1 MNKLFLLSKKEYIEN
16 KEFIQSESHWW
27 LRTPRHNHLWHDYSD
42 MCYVHSD
49 GDICYAFAYDEEIG
63 VRPAFKF
70 KIDQYAGVMPGSVVH
85 FGKIN
90 WIKLKDGIYL
100 SKDIVF
106 NYRFDKKGDIYD
118 ESDIKRKLRDCES
131 WWFINEELIMLEDFD
146 EDE

>member
-1 MNKLFLLSKKEYIEN
+1 MSKLFLLSKEQYLKNRGY
-16 KEFIQSESHWW
+16 IQSEFHWW
-27 LRTPRHNHLWHDYSD
+27 LRTPRHNPLWRDYSD

-49 GDICYAFAYDEEIG
+49 GDICYAFAYDGDIG

-70 KIDQYAGVMPGSVVH
+70 KIDQYAGVMPGSVVR

-100 SKDIVF
+100 SKDIMF
-106 NYRFDKKGDIYD
+106 NYRFDSKGNVYD
-118 ESDIKRKLRDCES
+118 ESDIKKKLRECEF
-131 WWFINEELIMLEDFD
+131 WWFTESELNMLDDFK